1 MAFFVFHSPTVE
13 DSSLGEAGKTSG
25 CFHQDDSKAPLH
37 KRERKRYSNIIIY
50 VCPET
55 CRRLSDYLG
64 NRGEGTYL
72 SCMRTKGRIS
82 ALCGQN
88 NTHPHKGPAEVWSRI
103 SSYWSFV
110 QVFPISY
117 AFPCVLYFSILTL
130 PAGTQSLLCSS
141 SPWLPVPLIIGVVC
155 QFSSTVEVMLNYLQW

>member
-25 CFHQDDSKAPLH
+25 YFHQDDSKAPLH

-55 CRRLSDYLG
+55 CRRFSDYLG

-82 ALCGQN
+82 ALRGQN

-117 AFPCVLYFSILTL
+117 AFPCVLYFSIFL
-130 PAGTQSLLCSS
+130 PCQLELSLCSVVPLHGSQSLLSLELCASF
-141 SPWLPVPLIIGVVC
+141 LA
-155 QFSSTVEVMLNYLQW
+155 Q